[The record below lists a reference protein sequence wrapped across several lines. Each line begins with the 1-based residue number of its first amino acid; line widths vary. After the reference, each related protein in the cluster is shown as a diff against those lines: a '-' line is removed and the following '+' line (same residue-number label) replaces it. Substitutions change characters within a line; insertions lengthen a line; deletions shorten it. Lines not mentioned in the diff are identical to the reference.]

1 MKGCQSAYIETKGV
15 QEQWQMQIYVV
26 KEGDNVDRIASFMGI
41 PVDVLLYDNQIQ
53 YPYRLAVGQA
63 LFIRGGREG
72 QRTPLYVS

>member
-41 PVDVLLYDNQIQ
+41 PVYQK
-53 YPYRLAVGQA
+53 PGA
-63 LFIRGGREG
+63 
-72 QRTPLYVS
+72 